1 MLLGLF
7 LGYSVQT
14 ALRGRLLYLYGIT
27 GFAIKVK
34 LNFII
39 IKWGDEAEEG
49 KSGRDGHFGKLLV
62 PHFFVFKAK
71 QNFH

>member
-27 GFAIKVK
+27 GFEIKVK

-39 IKWGDEAEEG
+39 IKWRMRLRRGSLVG
-49 KSGRDGHFGKLLV
+49 MGISGSC
-62 PHFFVFKAK
+62 
-71 QNFH
+71 